1 MTEARHASTLILL
14 RDGQEGMEV
23 FMGRRHLKSGFVGG
37 AYVFPGGAVD
47 PADEIDELLCAGRT
61 HASASESLGVPH
73 GGLAYWVAAVRECFE
88 EAGILLAYGKDGSI
102 LDLRNAEVHRQYEQ
116 YRKALFAGE
125 ISIAELARREGLRL
139 ATDQIHYWAH
149 WITPEGEP
157 RRYDARFFLAIAPT
171 RQDAAHDER
180 ELTDS
185 AWITPR
191 AALEKAR
198 SGEWDMILPTLR
210 NLILLRDFPTTESAE
225 SAARAPRDIVA
236 VLPRIVKDEKGT
248 RILVPGEEDV

>member
-14 RDGQEGMEV
+14 RDGQAGIEV

-47 PADEIDELLCAGRT
+47 PADDIDELLCAGRT
-61 HASASESLGVPH
+61 HASASKSLGVPH

-88 EAGILLAYGKDGSI
+88 EAGILLAYGRDGSM
-102 LDLRNAEVHRQYEQ
+102 LDFKKADVHRRYEE
-116 YRKALFAGE
+116 YRRALFAGKL
-125 ISIAELARREGLRL
+125 SIADLARSEGLRL

-157 RRYDARFFLAIAPT
+157 RRFDARFFLAVAPP
-171 RQDAAHDER
+171 RQEASHDER

-191 AALEKAR
+191 AALERVR
-198 SGEWDMILPTLR
+198 SGEWDMILPTIR
-210 NLILLRDFPTTESAE
+210 NLMHLRDFPTAASAE

-236 VLPRIVKDEKGT
+236 VLPRIVTDERGT
-248 RILVPGEEDV
+248 RILVPGEEEV